1 MSKKSNLSLL
11 TLAALFTMSA
21 HAEET
26 IPGTTYY
33 VGAPGGDVGYDYTFE
48 VCQDDVC
55 LDYPS
60 VGGSPVSIPVNIQ
73 GGAVHLKTVE
83 IEKGDE
89 TFYISFLNK
98 EACQIDA
105 VHIARAGVG
114 VADEVW
120 TGNPMLELRH
130 VVENGHVHF
139 SCETITT
146 VVLAPSTSLFE

>member
-60 VGGSPVSIPVNIQ
+60 VGEYSSKYSCQ
-73 GGAVHLKTVE
+73 
-83 IEKGDE
+83 
-89 TFYISFLNK
+89 YSRWRCSFKN
-98 EACQIDA
+98 C
-105 VHIARAGVG
+105 
-114 VADEVW
+114 
-120 TGNPMLELRH
+120 
-130 VVENGHVHF
+130 
-139 SCETITT
+139 
-146 VVLAPSTSLFE
+146 